1 MSIYINQLAITL
13 FDSMPK
19 LAYEAK
25 GFKLRGAVRSLTNVI
40 GRTVQFDIFGKGMAR
55 QKAPQDD
62 VTPLNVNNTHVTAI
76 LEDWYA
82 AEYSSIFERSDHN
95 FNELQYLAEILAAS
109 IGRRADQQV
118 INALAASATTNT
130 IAAGATG
137 FTYAKFLE
145 LNRFMRKNNV
155 KDTGSTLHIAI
166 DATAEEDLLNEDKF
180 IRNNY
185 SNEMVLQNGGSLDNL
200 AMFGYTWHV
209 FGDMDEGGIPVS
221 GSTHSAYA
229 WAANSIGHATGMEF
243 ATEVNYIPTKTS
255 FLATA
260 KYKAVAK
267 AIDPVG
273 IIQIDYV

>member
-19 LAYEAK
+19 LAYEQK
-25 GFKLRGAVRSLTNVI
+25 GFKLRQAVRATSNVV
-40 GRTVQFDIFGKGMAR
+40 GRTVQWDIFGKGMAR

-95 FNELQYLAEILAAS
+95 FDELRYLAEILAS
-109 IGRRADQQV
+109 SVSRRADQQV
-118 INALAASATTNT
+118 INALAASSTTNT
-130 IAAGATG
+130 IANGGTG

-155 KDTGSTLHIAI
+155 KDTGATLHIAI
-166 DATAEEDLLNEDKF
+166 DGVAEEDLMNDEKF
-180 IRNNY
+180 TNNQFTQKKI
-185 SNEMVLQNGGSLDNL
+185 LDNGTSLDGL
-200 AMFGYTWHV
+200 EMFGFVWHV
-209 FGDMDEGGIPVS
+209 FGDMDEGGIPVA
-221 GSTHSAYA
+221 GSVHSAFA
-229 WAANSIGHATGMEF
+229 WAQDSIGHATGMDF
-243 ATEVNYIPTKTS
+243 STEVNYIPTKTS
-255 FLATA
+255 FLTTA

-273 IIQIDYV
+273 IVQIDYV